1 MYANAQYTADL
12 SGTPAGIRVDIA
24 GVTSFVPLDPAN
36 SEYQRIM
43 SLVEAGELVIAPA
56 APLLPTIPARVTRR
70 QARLALHQAGL
81 LGQVEALMASPET
94 PAAIRITYEDATEW
108 WRDDPIIQAIG
119 PALGLTPGQVDD
131 LFVTASTI

>member
-1 MYANAQYTADL
+1 MLEALTYRRED
-12 SGTPAGIRVDIA
+12 GTFVGPRGGHPYHYIPSDPLFAAAEALAAEMGAALPFEPLPPQPA
-24 GVTSFVPLDPAN
+24 S
-36 SEYQRIM
+36 
-43 SLVEAGELVIAPA
+43 
-56 APLLPTIPARVTRR
+56 PTIPARVTRR

-81 LGQVEALMASPET
+81 LDQVEALMASPET

-131 LFVTASTI
+131 LFVAASTI